1 MHEEKSFLSKYSKVE
16 PNSED
21 WKSIEFKLQLSL
33 GTSAAALKKVY
44 KIENT
49 HLGSSFSTNAKGGI
63 IL

>member
-44 KIENT
+44 KI
-49 HLGSSFSTNAKGGI
+49 
-63 IL
+63 